1 MSDFDKTRID
11 DVIEEMPCRKA
22 EQTERRRLT
31 LNGIKIEDVPGVTV
45 NRYCASD

>member
-1 MSDFDKTRID
+1 M
-11 DVIEEMPCRKA
+11 VGNAMPEA
-22 EQTERRRLT
+22 EQLNVGRLHF